1 MRIAA
6 EAAQTCCVRPGTLG
20 HFPAER
26 TARAASLPLDDV
38 ANAMDAGATIDPPR
52 AVSQGVNNLPMDDVD
67 LFRRH
72 QIGQKTVL
80 RAACFLICP

>member
-6 EAAQTCCVRPGTLG
+6 EAAQARCVRPGALG

-26 TARAASLPLDDV
+26 SARAASLPLYNV
-38 ANAMDAGATIDPPR
+38 ANAMDAGAAIDPPR
-52 AVSQGVNNLPMDDVD
+52 AVTQTVDDLPMDDVD
-67 LFRRH
+67 LFPRH

>member
-6 EAAQTCCVRPGTLG
+6 EAAQARCVRPSTFS

-26 TARAASLPLDDV
+26 TARAASLPLDNV
-38 ANAMDAGATIDPPR
+38 ANAMNARAAIDPPR
-52 AVSQGVNNLPMDDVD
+52 AVTQTVDDLPMDDVD
-67 LFRRH
+67 LFPSH

>member
-6 EAAQTCCVRPGTLG
+6 EAAQTCCVRPGTLS

-26 TARAASLPLDDV
+26 SARTASLPIDDI
-38 ANAMDAGATIDPPR
+38 ANAVNAGAAIAPPR
-52 AVSQGVNNLPMDDVD
+52 AVTQTVDDLPMDDVD
-67 LFRRH
+67 LFARH
-72 QIGQKTVL
+72 QVGQKAVL

>member
-6 EAAQTCCVRPGTLG
+6 KAAQTCGVRPSALS
-20 HFPAER
+20 HFPAEC
-26 TARAASLPLDDV
+26 TARAASLPLDNV
-38 ANAMDAGATIDPPR
+38 ANAMDAGAAIDPPR
-52 AVSQGVNNLPMDDVD
+52 AVTQTVDDLPMDDVD
-67 LFRRH
+67 LFACH

>member
-6 EAAQTCCVRPGTLG
+6 EAAQARCVRPGALS

-26 TARAASLPLDDV
+26 SARAASLPLDDV
-38 ANAMDAGATIDPPR
+38 ANAMDARATIDPPR
-52 AVSQGVNNLPMDDVD
+52 AVLQGVNNLPMDDVD
-67 LFRRH
+67 LFPRH